1 MKEDNKYI
9 VYISPEKE
17 VNAGLWTLFAG
28 ATVMLALRLW
38 VKITRRHGVWW
49 DDYILLATWMVLAAN
64 NSLISYEYATGYVP
78 PPGYKW
84 DDRMHILI
92 NITSCGTLIGQA
104 WSKSAFAVTL
114 LKLTTRW
121 QQYFLWFCIITMNLY
136 MASKCV
142 VQWGKV
148 CGEKSYNNWYRL
160 DFCLDPKFRD
170 DFKEGGN
177 IYNIIMDFIF
187 AAFPWFLTWNLPMR
201 RREKIGLCL
210 AMSLG
215 VVVASVAAART
226 AWKDEG
232 NKRDPYYYWR
242 NGLSNVW
249 YSSEVAGTIIVQ
261 CVPVLRPFLRD
272 VHQSLTPRRIPSN
285 ADPGR
290 RSFTWAVT
298 NPSTG
303 KDGSSTSTIN
313 YNKDTTSLISD
324 AASSSNT
331 AGDLR
336 FHNFNFGFG
345 ETKIAGGAGN
355 IELRTIQEERDM
367 ERRDSEKQWRDG
379 ILGKV

>member
-1 MKEDNKYI
+1 MAKDNKYI

-28 ATVMLALRLW
+28 ATFMLSLRLW

-121 QQYFLWFCIITMNLY
+121 QQYFLWFCIITMNMY
-136 MASKCV
+136 MVAKCII
-142 VQWGKV
+142 QWGKV
-148 CGEKSYNNWYRL
+148 CDEKSYEVWYRV
-160 DFCLDPKFRD
+160 DFCLDSKFRN

-177 IYNIIMDFIF
+177 IYNIVMDFIL

-201 RREKIGLCL
+201 RSEKIGLCV

-215 VVVASVAAART
+215 VVVASVAAARV

-232 NKRDPYYYWR
+232 NKRDPLYYWR

-249 YSSEVAGTIIVQ
+249 YSSEVAGTMIVQ

-272 VHQSLTPRRIPSN
+272 FHQSITSKRIPSTD
-285 ADPGR
+285 DPAR
-290 RSFTWAVT
+290 RSFTWAVS
-298 NPSTG
+298 NRSLG
-303 KDGSSTSTIN
+303 KDLS
-313 YNKDTTSLISD
+313 NKDV
-324 AASSSNT
+324 ASSSESAYSSSDNT
-331 AGDLR
+331 ARLLNG
-336 FHNFNFGFG
+336 FSFGFS
-345 ETKIAGGAGN
+345 ETKISGGQAN

-367 ERRDSEKQWRDG
+367 ERRDSEKMWREG
-379 ILGKV
+379 MLSKV